1 MRTEMIDSHCMI
13 DTIRTA
19 SEVIELGMNWDY
31 QKWIAKV
38 LLEIFLIIV
47 ILIVMNKN
55 TFWCKTCNDT
65 IGPDTVPSVEPE
77 L

>member
-1 MRTEMIDSHCMI
+1 MIDSHRMI

-19 SEVIELGMNWDY
+19 SEVIELGMNWDC

-38 LLEIFLIIV
+38 LLEIFFMIM
-47 ILIVMNKN
+47 ILKKN

>member
-1 MRTEMIDSHCMI
+1 MIDSHRMI

-38 LLEIFLIIV
+38 LLEIFFMII
-47 ILIVMNKN
+47 ILKKN
-55 TFWCKTCNDT
+55 TFLCKTCNDT